1 LVTTLLTSIAT
12 STPITATLT
21 QRQGCRT
28 GTALMSSGGTVAA
41 RGAVSG
47 GALMTGC

>member
-1 LVTTLLTSIAT
+1 MLLISIAR

-47 GALMTGC
+47 GAVMAGC